1 MPRRAA
7 SRLPAQLIQFGDFDW
22 FDERTKVAVT
32 VHGNEVQNLFQA
44 LAKCNG
50 VPVKTLLENSK
61 IEAGMPLQC
70 CEVHHLPQEWSW
82 QLDYA
87 GYLLVKLRQ
96 SFVPRGHSFAGNGD
110 QADDSDYVQPKRRKR
125 SGPTTSSCEPSTPQ
139 RAQRAARPRE
149 ASKVRVESSPGSPQD
164 VVGCTQPVQIRL
176 HRLAFLASCGD
187 LEATSGLQIRH
198 ICGNKAC
205 AMVSHFRAG
214 TTTANSA
221 DREYHKSR
229 KGRSRESF
237 PPLQQ

>member
-1 MPRRAA
+1 MQDTCWSSSDKALCQGGIA
-7 SRLPAQLIQFGDFDW
+7 SRAMEIRPMTL
-22 FDERTKVAVT
+22 TT
-32 VHGNEVQNLFQA
+32 
-44 LAKCNG
+44 CN
-50 VPVKTLLENSK
+50 
-61 IEAGMPLQC
+61 
-70 CEVHHLPQEWSW
+70 
-82 QLDYA
+82 
-87 GYLLVKLRQ
+87 
-96 SFVPRGHSFAGNGD
+96 
-110 QADDSDYVQPKRRKR
+110 
-125 SGPTTSSCEPSTPQ
+125 PS
-139 RAQRAARPRE
+139 AAREAALQPHLASPALHSAHRE
-149 ASKVRVESSPGSPQD
+149 QPDRGRPQKYALNQ
-164 VVGCTQPVQIRL
+164 VLARHKTFVGCTQPVQIRL